1 MFYGRKDLTIDD
13 KGRLVLPSLYRNEFQ
28 GGICFA
34 CYGLDT
40 CIELYPEETY
50 KVKAN
55 KITSLNDFDETARR
69 VKRTFLSN
77 TFDVQIDSH
86 NRILLPKPLVEKTKT
101 GRKVVAVGM
110 YDHLEIWD
118 SETYE
123 KRSTTEEK
131 SFPSDADKLIGKTN
145 D

>member
-1 MFYGRKDLTIDD
+1 MFYGNKELTIDD
-13 KGRLVLPSLYRNEFQ
+13 KGRLVLPALYRNEFQ

-34 CYGLDT
+34 CYGLDI

-50 KVKAN
+50 RKKAD
-55 KITSLNDFDETARR
+55 KITSLNDFNETARK

-101 GRKVVAVGM
+101 GKKVVAVGM

-118 SETYE
+118 SDAYA
-123 KRSTTEEK
+123 KRAEQEEE
-131 SFPSDADKLIGKTN
+131 SYPADADQLIGTDK
-145 D
+145 